1 MTVRRPRTR
10 ARLLLLGVVMLWFLA
25 VATPADAHAILVATS
40 PGDATRID
48 DAPDQVD
55 FEFSEPVELELG
67 GLAVFDSSGT
77 RVDDAAPVTDGTTVS
92 IDLADDLADDTYI
105 ATYRVVSEDGH
116 PINGA
121 IVFTVGEA
129 AATATFDIDRV
140 LGDDDQEWEALAALA
155 RFVTYSVALVIGG
168 MAMYRLVD
176 PAAVDSTGT
185 GSGTRAASAIGAITA
200 LLAIPLQAIIA
211 SGRGAEA
218 AWDLELLGRVVEDDV
233 GIAALVTAAGL
244 AALAWRPGASWS
256 WVAGAVAVLGFAVT
270 GHPRASSPI
279 LVTTVANV
287 IHLIAVALWIGGLI
301 VVFLS
306 FRNRPPD
313 AVARIV
319 ERFSWAAFFTFAGA
333 AVVGM
338 VMAWAEVRALSALT
352 STTYGWLLIAK
363 VVAVGA
369 VGAIAL
375 YNRRRLVPR
384 IDESGS
390 RAALARTTT
399 IEIIGF
405 LIIIGLTTMLVTTTP
420 ARAEAGV
427 GGLFVERLALN
438 EDLRVEMVVDPNRAG
453 DLNEVHLYFT
463 DPTGRPA
470 ELTDVEVAMALPAKD
485 IQPVRRTPFRAG
497 PGHMLMS
504 GRELTIPG
512 DWEITITTQLDEFTQ
527 AAATFDVPVS

>member
-1 MTVRRPRTR
+1 MRSPR
-10 ARLLLLGVVMLWFLA
+10 ARAGLAVVGLAMLWLVG
-25 VATPADAHAILVATS
+25 VATPSDAHAILVATS

-48 DAPDQVD
+48 TAPNKVE

-67 GLAVFDSSGT
+67 GLAVFGSDGD
-77 RVDDAAPVTDGTTVS
+77 RVDEAAPVTDGTTVS
-92 IDLADDLADDTYI
+92 IGLADGLADGTYI

-121 IVFTVGEA
+121 IAFTVGSA
-129 AATATFDIDRV
+129 TSTATFDIDQI
-140 LGDDDQEWEALAALA
+140 LGDGDQGWEAVAALA
-155 RFVTYSVALVIGG
+155 RFVAYSVALVIGG
-168 MAMYRLVD
+168 MALYSMVD
-176 PAAVDSTGT
+176 PTATAALGT
-185 GSGTRAASAIGAITA
+185 GRVARVTAGVGAIAA
-200 LLAIPLQAIIA
+200 LAAIPLQAIIA

-218 AWDLELLGRVVEDDV
+218 AWDLDLVRTVIEDDV
-233 GIAALVTAAGL
+233 GLAALVTAAGL
-244 AALAWRPGASWS
+244 TVLVWRPRASWS
-256 WVAGAVAVLGFAVT
+256 WVAGAMAVLGFAIT
-270 GHPRASSPI
+270 GHPRASSPVA
-279 LVTTVANV
+279 LTSLANV
-287 IHLIAVALWIGGLI
+287 VHLLAVALWIGGLI

-306 FRNRPPD
+306 FRDRSPETL
-313 AVARIV
+313 ARIV
-319 ERFSWAAFFTFAGA
+319 ERFSWAAFFTFTGA
-333 AVVGM
+333 AIVGVVL
-338 VMAWAEVRALSALT
+338 AWAEVRALRALT

-384 IDESGS
+384 IAESGS
-390 RAALARTTT
+390 RSMLARTTT

-405 LIIIGLTTMLVTTTP
+405 LVIIALTTMLVTTTP
-420 ARAEAGV
+420 ARSEAGV
-427 GGLFVERLALN
+427 GGLFAERLELN

-463 DPTGRPA
+463 DPTGRPV

-485 IQPVRRTPFRAG
+485 IQPVRRVPFRAG
-497 PGHMLMS
+497 SGHMLMS
-504 GRELTIPG
+504 GRELTISG